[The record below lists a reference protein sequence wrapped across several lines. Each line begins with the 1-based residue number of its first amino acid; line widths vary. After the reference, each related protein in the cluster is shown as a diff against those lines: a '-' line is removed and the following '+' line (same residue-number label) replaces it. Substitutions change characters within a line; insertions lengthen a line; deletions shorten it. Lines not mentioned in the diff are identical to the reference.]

1 MDIGKQLQGNRVR
14 RGIALSHIA
23 QSTKLSTTT
32 LQYIER
38 NDFGRLPGGI
48 FTRAYLRAFATEV
61 GVNPDAIVRAYV
73 GQFPGDPAV
82 GEQPSLRDA
91 VAARHRLLAVTL
103 ITAGLCVLIALAV
116 YGLFPRSSDPAAA
129 PLPPVLESRP
139 IDLFVADGAGYG
151 ALSGKRPTPSRPAP
165 RRNYRAGNRGA
176 RHER

>member
-14 RGIALSHIA
+14 RGIALSQIA

-73 GQFPGDPAV
+73 GQLPVEPAV
-82 GEQPSLRDA
+82 DEEPSLRDV
-91 VAARHRLLAVTL
+91 VAAHHRRLVVAL
-103 ITAGLCVLIALAV
+103 ITAGLSVLIALAA
-116 YGLFPRSSDPAAA
+116 YGVFPESSEPTAA
-129 PLPPVLESRP
+129 PLPPVLKARP
-139 IDLFVADGAGYG
+139 IDLFVAHAAGYG
-151 ALSGKRPTPSRPAP
+151 LLSGKRPTASRPAP
-165 RRNYRAGNRGA
+165 RRNSQAGNRGA
-176 RHER
+176 RHAH